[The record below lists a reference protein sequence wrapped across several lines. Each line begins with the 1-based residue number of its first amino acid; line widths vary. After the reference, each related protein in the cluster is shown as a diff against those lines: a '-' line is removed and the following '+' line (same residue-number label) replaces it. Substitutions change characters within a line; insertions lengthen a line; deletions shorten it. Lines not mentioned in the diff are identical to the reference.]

1 MQLARSR
8 EARFF
13 GAAFGSR
20 SGGCHAARLTGLAS
34 FFIRSED
41 RIVQKK
47 IQSYIEGF
55 VEELRG

>member
-1 MQLARSR
+1 MQLARS
-8 EARFF
+8 F

-20 SGGCHAARLTGLAS
+20 SGCCHAARMTGLTS